1 MRNPQVPN
9 STTTASKSEIS
20 RSDIISK
27 GVNSGLP
34 NPTKKMKKSKYLNV
48 SSALIP
54 PLKSVGIPADKDKE
68 FSKILDRVPIHL
80 ITSDFALYEAIS
92 SIQKEELVLSALS
105 KFLFRVQIVSSPKIT
120 ISMDRIDHLRDVAK
134 LKKFGGNR
142 I

>member
-1 MRNPQVPN
+1 MKKK
-9 STTTASKSEIS
+9 SKE
-20 RSDIISK
+20 
-27 GVNSGLP
+27 
-34 NPTKKMKKSKYLNV
+34 KMKKKNKKNYSKKEGKQSFDGKRAFIAPDVIIGMITESN
-48 SSALIP
+48 
-54 PLKSVGIPADKDKE
+54 KE

-142 I
+142 